1 VSSVAIVANV
11 AGVSGAGAF
20 SHFSARAGYI
30 GYIGYIGY
38 KPAEAG
44 RCGSAD
50 RLDRRRRDA
59 RQGLPVRARQP
70 VAGQPAGPLPSG
82 VGAAASSRSIE
93 NRTPALADAERIWAL
108 LQEGL
113 LDCLSSTSPSTLVNV
128 SEAMGS
134 RHVADGVQVAA
145 S

>member
-1 VSSVAIVANV
+1 
-11 AGVSGAGAF
+11 
-20 SHFSARAGYI
+20 
-30 GYIGYIGY
+30 
-38 KPAEAG
+38 
-44 RCGSAD
+44 
-50 RLDRRRRDA
+50 
-59 RQGLPVRARQP
+59 
-70 VAGQPAGPLPSG
+70 